1 MFLPSLLSLLNISV
15 YQKSGFIGNE
25 YLILFKMLMLTFNSV
40 RVPVNK
46 VAIVDWRCKQ
56 LAKSWKLKL
65 HKYSSIKDG

>member
-46 VAIVDWRCKQ
+46 VAIVD
-56 LAKSWKLKL
+56 
-65 HKYSSIKDG
+65 